1 MRLRDRVAVVTGAG
15 GPMGAA
21 VARRFAEEG
30 ARLAVSDI
38 SGTRL
43 GATAAQLE
51 ALAGDPARV
60 LSHRADVRSG
70 EECATFAAATLEH
83 FGRVDILVNIVG
95 GIRSQTLFEPFL
107 TMDETR
113 WDETFALNLKPNF
126 HLVKQFAPG
135 MMERCDGRIVNITS
149 INFSGE
155 MGSSDY
161 GAAKAAVASLT
172 RTLAIELAPHVNVN
186 CIAPGTIRTR
196 VLQRLEGEELERYAA
211 KPLLRR
217 LGEPRDI
224 ANAALFLASDES
236 SYITGEILSVSGGI
250 WPALG

>member
-1 MRLRDRVAVVTGAG
+1 MRLADKIAVVTGAG
-15 GPMGAA
+15 GPMGGA

-30 ARLAVSDI
+30 ARLAISDI

-43 GATAAQLE
+43 TETVAELEPVAGGAAN
-51 ALAGDPARV
+51 V
-60 LSHRADVRSG
+60 LGLRADVRSG
-70 EECATFAAATLEH
+70 EECAVFAAAALER

-107 TMDETR
+107 AMDETR
-113 WDETFALNLKPNF
+113 WDETFELNLKPNF
-126 HLVKQFAPG
+126 HMVKLFAPG
-135 MMERCDGRIVNITS
+135 MLERGYGRIVNIAS
-149 INFSGE
+149 INYAGE
-155 MGSSDY
+155 MGSADY
-161 GAAKAAVASLT
+161 GAAKAAVASFS
-172 RTLAIELAPHVNVN
+172 RTLAIELAPHITVN

-196 VLQRLEGEELERYAA
+196 VLQRLDGEELERYAA
-211 KPLLRR
+211 KPMLRR

-250 WPALG
+250 WPAL